1 MWPLRRAS
9 VARRQQHRSR
19 TTSTGPVTD
28 TPRCISITAEYYYNP
43 DTPTAGSRSP
53 GHVCLS
59 DRGAFV
65 FKTRPE
71 MELVAPFVGRPFF
84 VDHLLN
90 IQLTLTGRAGSGRRG
105 AAEWPER
112 GRRYAT
118 GSLVPIHRRS
128 QFIRPIRL

>member
-1 MWPLRRAS
+1 
-9 VARRQQHRSR
+9 
-19 TTSTGPVTD
+19 
-28 TPRCISITAEYYYNP
+28 
-43 DTPTAGSRSP
+43 
-53 GHVCLS
+53 
-59 DRGAFV
+59 
-65 FKTRPE
+65 

-90 IQLTLTGRAGSGRRG
+90 IQLTLTGRAG

>member
-1 MWPLRRAS
+1 MSIIIILTRRLP
-9 VARRQQHRSR
+9 VHGRLD
-19 TTSTGPVTD
+19 TS
-28 TPRCISITAEYYYNP
+28 
-43 DTPTAGSRSP
+43 
-53 GHVCLS
+53 VCLIEARLS
-59 DRGAFV
+59 LKHV
-65 FKTRPE
+65 LKWNWSRP
-71 MELVAPFVGRPFF
+71 LLAGPFF

-90 IQLTLTGRAGSGRRG
+90 IQLTLTGRAG

>member
-1 MWPLRRAS
+1 MSIIIILTRRLP
-9 VARRQQHRSR
+9 VHGRLD
-19 TTSTGPVTD
+19 TS
-28 TPRCISITAEYYYNP
+28 
-43 DTPTAGSRSP
+43 
-53 GHVCLS
+53 VCLS

-71 MELVAPFVGRPFF
+71 MELVAPFVGRPVFCGSL
-84 VDHLLN
+84 VEHSIN
-90 IQLTLTGRAGSGRRG
+90 INWPGRAG

-112 GRRYAT
+112 GRRDAT